1 MRGAYNEVRIDGAT
15 PSNGRAGPSKGNT
28 MRTTAVVLIVSLV
41 SQGPLLAQAAQ
52 QTAPP
57 PSQQLPVDVNKIRQA
72 LNQNPG
78 ARLNTD
84 ELRFYVDIIGRIPT
98 FEEIVGDFDLKNGVV
113 PGAPMTHEEY
123 LSMVN
128 REFNQ
133 SGGITA
139 IDTLQTALT
148 SYALLTMVK
157 RAYEEYKKAA
167 TERERRAIQERIE
180 RELRELERRRGG
192 GR

>member
-1 MRGAYNEVRIDGAT
+1 MRITALVLAASVFAQGQQAT
-15 PSNGRAGPSKGNT
+15 P
-28 MRTTAVVLIVSLV
+28 
-41 SQGPLLAQAAQ
+41 
-52 QTAPP
+52 PP
-57 PSQQLPVDVNKIRQA
+57 QPPQSQQLPVDLAKIREA
-72 LNQNPG
+72 LQQNPQ

-128 REFNQ
+128 RKYNQ
-133 SGGITA
+133 SGALVGIEQ
-139 IDTLQTALT
+139 LQVALT
-148 SYALLTMVK
+148 SYGLLTLVK
-157 RAYEEYKKAA
+157 KAYEEYKKAR
-167 TERERRAIQERIE
+167 TEGERRAIQERIE

-192 GR
+192 GG

>member
-1 MRGAYNEVRIDGAT
+1 MKT
-15 PSNGRAGPSKGNT
+15 
-28 MRTTAVVLIVSLV
+28 RTRTAAAILVLTFALPPGVLT
-41 SQGPLLAQAAQ
+41 AARQ
-52 QTAPP
+52 QTPP
-57 PSQQLPVDVNKIRQA
+57 PPKPPASQQLPVDMDKIREA
-72 LNQNPG
+72 LKQNPQM
-78 ARLNTD
+78 RLNTD

-98 FEEIVGDFDLKNGVV
+98 FEEIVGDFDLKNGAV

-128 REFNQ
+128 REFNT

-139 IDTLQTALT
+139 LDTLQTALT

-157 RAYEEYKKAA
+157 RAYEEYKQAK

-180 RELRELERRRGG
+180 RELRELEKRRGG